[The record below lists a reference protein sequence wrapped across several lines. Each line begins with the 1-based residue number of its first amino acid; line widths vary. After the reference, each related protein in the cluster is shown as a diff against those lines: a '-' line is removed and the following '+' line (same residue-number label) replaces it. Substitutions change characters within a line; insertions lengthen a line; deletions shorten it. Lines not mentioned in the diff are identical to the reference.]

1 MVYSKPQFIIQ
12 DPNET
17 VLGSTTGYYDS
28 NLVWSLSTNFA
39 ILTFTLPANDSAS
52 GLMTNSNYITFV
64 YQNRA
69 WRFQI
74 VTVEVGDDGSF
85 TVTANA
91 LALQLI
97 NGQLNAAGSPDAP
110 QNASYYVGQAIAN
123 TGWTVGRDELG
134 NSSVKKLSFS
144 DASTPISRLYSIAD
158 TYGVELDFRIEL
170 DNHYNLTR
178 KYVDIVSA
186 LGTERHDI
194 MLGWGENVTSID
206 RTIDT
211 SNLVTALIA
220 TGANG
225 INLTSLD
232 YTSSDGRYKSP
243 AGISYLMDTVANQQL
258 QNGAGYIIGTY
269 EDDTASSQQ
278 QLVTDTIAQLETL
291 STPQVTF
298 DTKLAY
304 LPDDVMIGDTLY
316 LISNDPNNIV
326 RDTTRVVELDIC
338 LDNPAKTSAKF
349 GDYKTLDSGTNLDD
363 IVQLK
368 KQVSQAQT
376 TASNAQSAAESAQN
390 TANSAQSTA
399 NTANSTAESA
409 QSTANTA
416 NNNASAAKTSA
427 DTANTNAS
435 AAQTSADT
443 AAQTASN
450 AQSTASNAQSTANT
464 ANTNA
469 SAAQTTAESAQ
480 TAANSAAT
488 AANAAKTTASNAQT
502 AAKTAQSTAQAAQ
515 STANTA
521 NTTANSANST
531 AQAAQSAANSASTA
545 ANNALLLIPTISTTV
560 PSSPH
565 EGLIWFEGADSTHI
579 KQVHQ
584 YTGGKW
590 VTNAINPT
598 ALNVSSLSA
607 LSANL
612 GNVTAGSLDAVNITG
627 SDITNVTSSTD
638 SDGNPSTTTQT
649 QNSDGYAIVTDRWYN
664 GNEIIQRTD
673 ITSTGLFKMMWN
685 YKSGY
690 DSSVPY
696 NGAQANLVLDPVNN
710 SMSFYLPNL
719 GDNYINI
726 QDAIYNVGDQY
737 SCGWPSGVS
746 VYNNN
751 FSIVRKGHF
760 CFLSAYIHTA
770 GSISAGSYLV
780 SLPEWAL
787 PVNNLV
793 VPATTVNSNVGGAS
807 SANLLLNTG
816 GFLTINSGTVYK
828 YGYLSFSIA
837 YAATDVTNF

>member
-1 MVYSKPQFIIQ
+1 MAYSKPQFIIQ

-17 VLGSTTGYYDS
+17 VLGATAGYYDS

-39 ILTFTLPANDSAS
+39 ILTFTLPANDDAS
-52 GLMTNSNYITFV
+52 GLMANNHFITFV

-97 NGQLNAAGSPDAP
+97 NGQLNAAGAPADP

-123 TGWTVGRDELG
+123 TGWSVGRDELG
-134 NSSVKKLSFS
+134 NSTIKKISFS
-144 DASTPISRLYSIAD
+144 DSSAPIARLYSIAD
-158 TYGVELDFRIEL
+158 TFGVELDFRIEL
-170 DNHYNLTR
+170 DNHYNLVG
-178 KYVDIVSA
+178 KYVDIVAS
-186 LGTERHDI
+186 LGNERHDI

-211 SNLVTALIA
+211 SSLVTALIA

-232 YTSSDGRYKSP
+232 YTSSNGRYKSP
-243 AGISYLMDTVANQQL
+243 AGVQYMMDTVANQQL

-269 EDDTASSQQ
+269 EDDGATSQQ

-349 GDYKTLDSGTNLDD
+349 GDYKTLDTDTSVAD

-368 KQVSQAQT
+368 KDVAEAQT
-376 TASNAQSAAESAQN
+376 SAD
-390 TANSAQSTA
+390 TA
-399 NTANSTAESA
+399 NTNAKNA
-409 QSTANTA
+409 Q
-416 NNNASAAKTSA
+416 TSA

-435 AAQTSADT
+435 AAKTSADT

-450 AQSTASNAQSTANT
+450 AQATAND
-464 ANTNA
+464 
-469 SAAQTTAESAQ
+469 AQTTA
-480 TAANSAAT
+480 
-488 AANAAKTTASNAQT
+488 K
-502 AAKTAQSTAQAAQ
+502 
-515 STANTA
+515 
-521 NTTANSANST
+521 
-531 AQAAQSAANSASTA
+531 AAQSAVNDATTA
-545 ANNALLLIPTISTTV
+545 ANNALALIPIISTSV

-565 EGLIWFEGADSTHI
+565 EGLVWFEGADSSHI
-579 KQVHQ
+579 KQVHI

-612 GNVTAGSLDAVNITG
+612 GNVTAGSLSAVNITG

-638 SDGNPSTTTQT
+638 SDGNPITTTQT

-673 ITSTGLFKMMWN
+673 IAALGLFKMMWN

-690 DSSVPY
+690 DATVPY

-726 QDAIYNVGDQY
+726 QDAVYNIGSQY
-737 SCGWPSGVS
+737 SCAWPDGMS

-751 FSIVRKGHF
+751 FSLVRKGHF
-760 CFLSAYIHTA
+760 CFMSAYIHTA
-770 GSISAGSYLV
+770 GTVSAGSYIM
-780 SLPEWAL
+780 SLPSWAL
-787 PVNNLV
+787 PVNSIV

-807 SANLLLNTG
+807 SANLLLQTG

-828 YGYLSFSIA
+828 NGYMSVSIS
-837 YAATDVTNF
+837 YMATDVTSF